1 MSLTHGALR
10 PHFLG
15 MEILQITRPAP
26 LAGLDDI
33 PMPSEDAPRA
43 QALVARCPVAKVTP
57 LESAEAIATQASVQD
72 VWIKDERGRMG
83 LGSFKALGA
92 AYVIACDAQ
101 EGDVSGRTY
110 VTASA
115 GNHGMSVAAGAKAFG
130 AASVVYIAQ
139 TVPES
144 FAARLE
150 DQGAQVVRE
159 GETYEDSL
167 KAAEKAADDNGW
179 DLLSDGSW
187 HGYTDRPHRLME
199 GYTVLMAEAIEQ
211 LPEMPTHI
219 FLQAGVGGL
228 ACACAALARQ
238 TWGDGPRI
246 IVVEPDAAAALHGSV
261 AAGKAVESSGPV
273 SDMGRLDCKMPSLI
287 ALKGLARDADDFALI
302 SEAEGHA
309 GAGLAMV
316 AGFGSSPSGAAGIA
330 ALIALDDAQREALGI
345 TAQSRVLCVL
355 SEGPA

>member
-1 MSLTHGALR
+1 
-10 PHFLG
+10 
-15 MEILQITRPAP
+15 MEILHITRPAP
-26 LAGLDDI
+26 LVGLDDI
-33 PMPSEDAPRA
+33 PMPSDDAPRA
-43 QALVARCPVAKVTP
+43 QALVARCPLAKVTP
-57 LESAEAIATQASVQD
+57 LESAEAIATHAAVQD

-92 AYVIACDAQ
+92 AYVIAFDAQ
-101 EGDVSGRTY
+101 SGDVSERTY

-144 FAARLE
+144 FASRLE
-150 DQGAQVVRE
+150 EQGTRVIRE

-167 KAAEKAADDNGW
+167 RAAEKAAVDNSW

-187 HGYTDRPHRLME
+187 HGYTERPHRLME

-246 IVVEPDAAAALHGSV
+246 VVVEPDAAAALHGSV
-261 AAGKAVESSGPV
+261 VAGKAVESSGPV

-330 ALIALDDAQREALGI
+330 ALIALDEEQRDSLGI

>member
-1 MSLTHGALR
+1 MD
-10 PHFLG
+10 
-15 MEILQITRPAP
+15 ILHITRPAP
-26 LAGLDDI
+26 LVGLDGI
-33 PMPSEDAPRA
+33 PMPSDDAPRA
-43 QALVARCPVAKVTP
+43 QALVDRCPVAGETP
-57 LESAEAIATQASVQD
+57 LSASIAIATQAAVQD

-92 AYVIACDAQ
+92 AYVIASDAQ

-130 AASVVYIAQ
+130 AASVVYIAE

-150 DQGAQVVRE
+150 EQGAQVVRQ

-167 KAAEKAADDNGW
+167 RAAEAAAEANGW

-199 GYTVLMAEAIEQ
+199 GYTVLMAEAIRQ
-211 LPEMPTHI
+211 IPQQPTHI

-238 TWGDGPRI
+238 AWGDGPRI
-246 IVVEPDAAAALHGSV
+246 IVVEPDAAPALQGSIV
-261 AAGKAVESSGPV
+261 AGKAVESSGPV
-273 SDMGRLDCKMPSLI
+273 SEMGRLDCKMPSLI

-302 SEAEGHA
+302 SEEEGQA

-316 AGFGSSPSGAAGIA
+316 AGFGSSPSGAAGIS
-330 ALIALDDAQREALGI
+330 ALIALDEAQREQLGI
-345 TAQSRVLCVL
+345 TIQSRILCVL

>member
-1 MSLTHGALR
+1 
-10 PHFLG
+10 
-15 MEILQITRPAP
+15 MEILHSTRPAP
-26 LAGLDDI
+26 LADLDDI
-33 PMPSEDAPRA
+33 PMPSQDAPRA

-57 LESAEAIATQASVQD
+57 LENAVAIATQAGVQD
-72 VWIKDERGRMG
+72 IWIKDERGRMG

-101 EGDVSGRTY
+101 DGDVSNRTY

-150 DQGAQVVRE
+150 EQGAQVVRE

-167 KAAEKAADDNGW
+167 KAAEKVADDNGW

-187 HGYTDRPHRLME
+187 HGYTERPHRLME
-199 GYTVLMAEAIEQ
+199 GYTILMAEVIEQ
-211 LPEMPTHI
+211 LPDVPTHI

-228 ACACAALARQ
+228 ACACAALAREA
-238 TWGDGPRI
+238 WGDAPRI
-246 IVVEPDAAAALHGSV
+246 IVVEPDAAAALHGSI
-261 AAGKAVESSGPV
+261 AAGKAVKSTGPV

-302 SEAEGHA
+302 SEAEGQA

-316 AGFGSSPSGAAGIA
+316 AGFGSTPSGAAGIA
-330 ALIALDDAQREALGI
+330 ALVALDDEQRETLGL